1 MSITTNTGANTAAPG
16 PAPLP
21 AQNRG
26 RGAFAAEARAAT
38 LLDAGAILPAGT
50 TDRDDADTLTAR
62 TYTHT
67 ALGDRPVVRLVPG
80 TLGDAEDLALEFLGL
95 ARTAEAPV
103 VGQIRRETLGFP
115 AWALVN
121 DPANGHHALA
131 LVKDI
136 ERLGRQAKTRAGA
149 AKEGFDELGTRLGR
163 AVPHFLPT
171 YYEQVARLFLQA
183 ENATYAASFFGKA
196 REAERVHGLVVDEDR
211 QRAVFLEFALAG
223 ALTVKALRQYVRDLV
238 ARLAPADAWAQF
250 RRLLVERCAAGMPP
264 YAALPQDVR
273 TLVKA
278 AGLDRDSAERELVAD
293 LIGSPGVVRAPASF
307 WATYTSA
314 LTALARTDV
323 SVRARLLGFFPET
336 FGESGRDTMDESGWL
351 GLLAESGAE
360 ELLTALPDRSG
371 QDSPDSAAPLDTA
384 VSPAD
389 WLARWEAY
397 RQRNWATPGRSP
409 RTLDLAARMTDRLRA
424 DGRPVELFQG
434 RWRRTADLDLLD
446 LFLASGVP
454 VTEPDDENT
463 GRGGERSHGFAL
475 GEWLTDEAPGRRD
488 LVAVAGH
495 PDFRDLLRRNAG
507 GLGHRRG
514 QRLSDA
520 GMAKL
525 AAHPVLSVLL
535 REWLTACAEEYTAA
549 RGLPGLRLAFQK
561 LSPFRT
567 VVADVAPEAA
577 RLLEQH
583 DVVPLLVSTLRTGV
597 FDELGWP
604 ALDETYVE
612 LAAEV
617 AAAGRGRN
625 NRAQNVGVTDAWPAL
640 ILNTPERAVV
650 VGPEGVLLRH
660 TLRLPSTTDRWRTPA
675 FRYVDGELL
684 VIWWEDDEQRGYW
697 SHRPAEVFTVGGDQV
712 PRWGRP
718 SLSDEV
724 GVPLPGGGRATGGKT
739 LHAGDTTLPPQRA
752 VLSDGTGH
760 WREGHQGT
768 QRVWLEYDPA
778 TGTHGRASLPGFL
791 RSGIQD
797 GTRLLAEHCQVLP
810 LQPGLETTPFGTDGT
825 VLGRW
830 VRRTAAEPGTAA
842 PANGSRTVAGT
853 PDGHTVALPHP
864 LPDGTLAVP
873 LGALTLPGG
882 SRAVAVLRHRF
893 VEVHPADTDGTA
905 CLWSVGTDSSRGGD
919 AAGTPYVP
927 PVAYWHALRP
937 RDEQGS
943 AALRKLTD
951 DRGQELFDAVADAV
965 IRHTRASRAVEEY
978 TGPSAWEMSEEAVA
992 RVLPEVSDERLLTGV
1007 TAVAW
1012 NAVDRA
1018 VEVARYLDPPAPAQ
1032 PATPQHTARTK
1043 GMFFDHEPEHG
1054 DDTTLRAATAWGSD
1068 QMRGSWWGGGSRWTA
1083 IRQILAVNHVLGGEP
1098 AFGPPTPS
1106 KVPFTPVDGWQRD
1119 EFTVPG
1125 ESPAWTSLLDK
1136 LPELAYRAASEA
1148 TSPEHRAGLLV
1159 LLDAFAAGPLADPAG
1174 TVRRVE
1180 LVEQLDTATLGRTG
1194 RPEAVHRLGQVLR
1207 KGSRTVVVLADH
1219 GRNSREDAARWLA
1232 LDHDPTGAFGPVPGF
1247 TLAREHVY
1255 RQGIARDRLT
1265 RLTTLVR
1272 EKGPAPWRPEAAEAF
1287 HTATGIGPLQA
1298 TALLSAAVAEP
1309 AAEVLAL
1316 LGTKTRALET
1326 AQERLDALDRDGRHT
1341 VLRALLPA
1349 DPAELWSTGPDVRAA
1364 AEMWREHLGSLVRVP
1379 EELDLDLTGA
1389 PAEAVDLILNSG
1401 TRSWLTHDTPVPDGS
1416 TRPALCRVS
1425 ARGAVSSA
1433 LTALRTLAYTLPHGH
1448 PLRAHLPT
1456 ALAALR
1462 SRLADPGLVLDL
1474 GLNWTD
1480 SGAPIGTAIRAA
1492 HGLPES
1498 GGAEADG
1505 MARAGTALL
1514 LAPAYGDREKLLIRP
1529 AGLEGPDDPAFGLIE
1544 GTVSPHVTGD
1554 LHALRALLGQETDA
1568 LVAAGAPDGSPCH
1581 PAQDPT
1587 RAVPHLVAEAA
1598 DTLSLGADAAA
1609 LYLMLLAL
1617 PDPTDRNCV
1626 RWTGWKPARI
1636 KKARAE
1642 LAATDLVVEAKRS
1655 RAGRT
1660 LFLPCGWL
1668 ERGAPGLPLETWK
1681 ESLYPVAGSARTLP
1695 HLPVPALFAA
1705 AWARVRGG
1713 DAPAFEE
1720 LDTRATR
1727 KGRRR

>member
-1 MSITTNTGANTAAPG
+1 MSNTTNTEVNTAAPG
-16 PAPLP
+16 STALP

-26 RGAFAAEARAAT
+26 RSATALAAEARAAS

-50 TDRDDADTLTAR
+50 TERDDADTLTAR

-67 ALGDRPVVRLVPG
+67 ALGDRQVVRLVPG
-80 TLGDAEDLALEFLGL
+80 TLGEAEDLALEFLGL
-95 ARTAEAPV
+95 ARTVEAPV
-103 VGQIRRETLGFP
+103 VGQVRRETLGFP

-278 AGLDRDSAERELVAD
+278 AGLDRESAERELVAD

-307 WATYTSA
+307 WETYGSA
-314 LTALARTDV
+314 LTALARADA

-336 FGESGRDTMDESGWL
+336 FSENGRDTDGESGWL
-351 GLLAESGAE
+351 ALLADSGAE
-360 ELLTALPDRSG
+360 ELLTALPGS
-371 QDSPDSAAPLDTA
+371 SDSADAA

-397 RQRNWATPGRSP
+397 RRRNRATSGRSP
-409 RTLDLAARMTDRLRA
+409 RTLDLTARMTDRLRA

-434 RWRRTADLDLLD
+434 RWQPTADLDLLD
-446 LFLASGVP
+446 LCLASGVP
-454 VTEPDDENT
+454 VAEPDDADT
-463 GRGGERSHGFAL
+463 GRGHGRSNGFAL
-475 GEWLTDEAPGRRD
+475 GQWLADDEPGQRD
-488 LVAVAGH
+488 LAAVAGH
-495 PDFRDLLRRNAG
+495 PGFRDLLRRNVG
-507 GLGHRRG
+507 GLGDGRG

-520 GMAKL
+520 GMAKT

-535 REWLTACAEEYTAA
+535 REWLTGCAEEYTAA
-549 RGLPGLRLAFQK
+549 RGLPGLRIALNK

-577 RLLEQH
+577 RLLEEH

-604 ALDETYVE
+604 ALDETYTE
-612 LAAEV
+612 LAAE
-617 AAAGRGRN
+617 AATASRRAN
-625 NRAQNVGVTDAWPAL
+625 NRSQNVGVTDAWPAL
-640 ILNTPERAVV
+640 ILSTQERAVV

-660 TLRLPSTTDRWRTPA
+660 TLRLPPSTDQWRTPA
-675 FRYVDGELL
+675 FRFVDGELL
-684 VIWWEDDEQRGYW
+684 VIWWEDGKQHGYW
-697 SHRPAEVFTVGGDQV
+697 SHRPAEVFTVGGEQI

-718 SLSDEV
+718 SLTDEV
-724 GVPLPGGGRATGGKT
+724 SVPLPGGGTATGGKA
-739 LHAGDTTLPPQRA
+739 LHAGDTTLPAQRA
-752 VLSDGTGH
+752 VLADGTGH

-768 QRVWLEYDPA
+768 QRVWLEYDPVS
-778 TGTHGRASLPGFL
+778 GTHGRASLPAFL
-791 RSGIQD
+791 RSGVQD
-797 GTRLLAEHCQVLP
+797 GTRLLTEHCQVLP

-830 VRRTAAEPGTAA
+830 VRRTATEPGTAA
-842 PANGSRTVAGT
+842 PADGDRTVAGT

-864 LPDGTLAVP
+864 LPDGATVVP
-873 LGALTLPGG
+873 LGGLTLPGG
-882 SRAVAVLRHRF
+882 SRPAVVLRHRS
-893 VEVHPADTDGTA
+893 VEAHPADTDGTGGG
-905 CLWSVGTDSSRGGD
+905 LWSVGTDSSGGND

-927 PVAYWHALRP
+927 PAVYWHALRP

-943 AALRKLTD
+943 GILRKLTEA
-951 DRGQELFDAVADAV
+951 RAQELFDEVAAAVV
-965 IRHTRASRAVEEY
+965 RHLKAFRAVEEY
-978 TGPSAWEMSEEAVA
+978 TGPSSQEMSQEAVA
-992 RVLPEVSDERLLTGV
+992 RILPEVSDVRLLAGV
-1007 TAVAW
+1007 TAIVR

-1018 VEVARYLDPPAPAQ
+1018 VAVAQYLEPPAPAQ
-1032 PATPQHTARTK
+1032 PATPRNTARTQ
-1043 GMFFDHEPEHG
+1043 GMFFDQEPEHG
-1054 DDTTLRAATAWGSD
+1054 DDTTLRAATAWGAEKV
-1068 QMRGSWWGGGSRWTA
+1068 RGSWYGGGSRWTA

-1098 AFGPPTPS
+1098 AFGPATPS

-1119 EFTVPG
+1119 AYTVPG
-1125 ESPAWTSLLDK
+1125 ESLAWTPLLDK

-1148 TSPEHRAGLLV
+1148 TSAEHRAGLLV
-1159 LLDAFAAGPLADPAG
+1159 LLETLAAGPLADPAG

-1180 LVEQLDTATLGRTG
+1180 LVEPLDAAAPGRTG

-1207 KGSRTVVVLADH
+1207 KGARTVVILANH
-1219 GRNSREDAARWLA
+1219 GRNSRDDAARWLA

-1247 TLAREHVY
+1247 TLDREHVY
-1255 RQGIARDRLT
+1255 RQGIARERLT
-1265 RLTTLVR
+1265 RLTALVR
-1272 EKGPAPWRPEAAEAF
+1272 DKGPAPWRPEAAEAF

-1298 TALLSAAVAEP
+1298 TALLSAAVEEPGAE
-1309 AAEVLAL
+1309 ALAL
-1316 LGTKTRALET
+1316 LGTKTRAFET
-1326 AQERLDALDRDGRHT
+1326 AQDRLDALPRDERHT

-1349 DPAELWSTGPDVRAA
+1349 DPAELWATGPDVRAA
-1364 AEMWREHLGSLVRVP
+1364 AETWGELLGSLVRVP
-1379 EELDLDLTGA
+1379 EELDLDLSGA
-1389 PAEAVDLILNSG
+1389 TAASVDLILNAG
-1401 TRSWLTHDTPVPDGS
+1401 TRSWLAHGTPVPDGS
-1416 TRPALCRVS
+1416 ARPALHRVS
-1425 ARGAVSSA
+1425 ARGAVTNA

-1448 PLRAHLPT
+1448 PLRAHLPVG
-1456 ALAALR
+1456 LAALR

-1474 GLNWTD
+1474 GLDWTE
-1480 SGAPIGTAIRAA
+1480 SGTSLGTAIRAA
-1492 HGLPES
+1492 HALPES

-1505 MARAGTALL
+1505 LVRAGTALL
-1514 LAPAYGDREKLLIRP
+1514 LAPGYGDSERLLIRP
-1529 AGLEGPDDPAFGLIE
+1529 AGLEGSDDPVFGLVE
-1544 GTVSPHVTGD
+1544 GTVGPHRTAD
-1554 LHALRALLGQETDA
+1554 LLALRALLGPESDA
-1568 LVAAGAPDGSPCH
+1568 LASSDAPEGSAHH

-1587 RAVPHLVAEAA
+1587 RTVPELVAEAA
-1598 DTLSLGADAAA
+1598 AALALSEDAAA

-1626 RWTGWKPARI
+1626 RWTEWKPARI
-1636 KKARAE
+1636 KTARAE

-1681 ESLYPVAGSARTLP
+1681 EGLYPVAGSARTLP
-1695 HLPVPALFAA
+1695 HLPVPALYAA

-1720 LDTRATR
+1720 LNTRATR

>member
-1 MSITTNTGANTAAPG
+1 MSNTTNTEANTAATG
-16 PAPLP
+16 STALP

-26 RGAFAAEARAAT
+26 RSASALAAEARAAS

-67 ALGDRPVVRLVPG
+67 ALGDRAVVRLVPG
-80 TLGDAEDLALEFLGL
+80 TLGEAEDLALEFLGL
-95 ARTAEAPV
+95 ARAAEAPV
-103 VGQIRRETLGFP
+103 VGQVRRETLGFP

-238 ARLAPADAWAQF
+238 ARLAPADAWGQF

-278 AGLDRDSAERELVAD
+278 AGLDRESAERELVAD

-307 WATYTSA
+307 WTTYGSA
-314 LTALARTDV
+314 LTALAREDV

-336 FGESGRDTMDESGWL
+336 FSENGRDTDGESGWL
-351 GLLAESGAE
+351 ALLADSGAE
-360 ELLTALPDRSG
+360 ELLTAHPASSD
-371 QDSPDSAAPLDTA
+371 PADTA

-397 RQRNWATPGRSP
+397 RRRNRATSGRSP
-409 RTLDLAARMTDRLRA
+409 RTLDLTARMTDRLRA

-434 RWRRTADLDLLD
+434 RWQPTADLDLLD
-446 LFLASGVP
+446 LCLASGVP
-454 VTEPDDENT
+454 VAEPDDADT
-463 GRGGERSHGFAL
+463 ARGHGRSNGFAL
-475 GEWLTDEAPGRRD
+475 GQWLADDEPGQRD
-488 LVAVAGH
+488 LAAVAGH
-495 PDFRDLLRRNAG
+495 PGFRDLLRRNVG
-507 GLGHRRG
+507 GLGDGRG

-520 GMAKL
+520 GMAKV

-535 REWLTACAEEYTAA
+535 REWLTRCAEEYTAA
-549 RGLPGLRLAFQK
+549 RGLPGLRIALNK
-561 LSPFRT
+561 LSPFRA
-567 VVADVAPEAA
+567 VVADVAPDAA
-577 RLLEQH
+577 RLLEEH
-583 DVVPLLVSTLRTGV
+583 DVVPLLLSTLRTGV

-604 ALDETYVE
+604 ALDETYTE
-612 LAAEV
+612 LAAE
-617 AAAGRGRN
+617 AATASRRAN
-625 NRAQNVGVTDAWPAL
+625 NRSQNVGVTGAWPAL
-640 ILNTPERAVV
+640 ILSTQERAVV

-660 TLRLPSTTDRWRTPA
+660 TLRLPPSSDQWRTPA
-675 FRYVDGELL
+675 FRFVDGELL
-684 VIWWEDDEQRGYW
+684 VIWWEDGKQHGYW
-697 SHRPAEVFTVGGDQV
+697 SHRPAEVFTVGGEQI

-718 SLSDEV
+718 SLTDEV
-724 GVPLPGGGRATGGKT
+724 SVPLPGGGTATGGKA
-739 LHAGDTTLPPQRA
+739 LHAGDTTLPAQRA
-752 VLSDGTGH
+752 VLADGTGH

-768 QRVWLEYDPA
+768 QRVWLEYDPVS
-778 TGTHGRASLPGFL
+778 GTHGRASLPAFL
-791 RSGIQD
+791 RSGVQD

-842 PANGSRTVAGT
+842 PADGDRTVAGT

-864 LPDGTLAVP
+864 LPDGATVVP

-882 SRAVAVLRHRF
+882 SRPAVVLRHRS
-893 VEVHPADTDGTA
+893 VEAHPADTDGTGGG
-905 CLWSVGTDSSRGGD
+905 LWSVGTDSSGGND

-927 PVAYWHALRP
+927 PAVYWHALRP

-943 AALRKLTD
+943 TTLRKLTEA
-951 DRGQELFDAVADAV
+951 RAHELFDEVAAAVV
-965 IRHTRASRAVEEY
+965 RHLNAFRAVEEY
-978 TGPSAWEMSEEAVA
+978 TGPSSQEMSQETVA
-992 RVLPEVSDERLLTGV
+992 RILPEVSDARLLAGV
-1007 TAVAW
+1007 TAIVR

-1018 VEVARYLDPPAPAQ
+1018 VAVAQYLEPPAPAQ
-1032 PATPQHTARTK
+1032 PVTPRNTARTQ

-1054 DDTTLRAATAWGSD
+1054 DDTTLRAATAWD
-1068 QMRGSWWGGGSRWTA
+1068 AEKVRGSWYGGGSRWTA

-1098 AFGPPTPS
+1098 AFGPATPS

-1119 EFTVPG
+1119 AYTVPG
-1125 ESPAWTSLLDK
+1125 ESLAWTPLLDK

-1148 TSPEHRAGLLV
+1148 TSAEHRAGLIV
-1159 LLDAFAAGPLADPAG
+1159 LLEALAAGPLADPAG

-1180 LVEQLDTATLGRTG
+1180 LVEPLDAATPGRTG

-1207 KGSRTVVVLADH
+1207 KGPRTVVVLANH
-1219 GRNSREDAARWLA
+1219 GRNSRDDAARWLA

-1247 TLAREHVY
+1247 TLDREHVY

-1265 RLTTLVR
+1265 RLTALVR
-1272 EKGPAPWRPEAAEAF
+1272 DKGPAPWRPEAAEAF

-1298 TALLSAAVAEP
+1298 TALLSAAVEEPGAE
-1309 AAEVLAL
+1309 ALAL
-1316 LGTKTRALET
+1316 LGAKSRAFET
-1326 AQERLDALDRDGRHT
+1326 AQDRLDALPRDERHT

-1364 AEMWREHLGSLVRVP
+1364 AETWGELLGSLVRVP
-1379 EELDLDLTGA
+1379 EELDLDLSGA
-1389 PAEAVDLILNSG
+1389 TAASVDLILNAG
-1401 TRSWLTHDTPVPDGS
+1401 TRSWLAHGTPVPDGS
-1416 TRPALCRVS
+1416 ARPALHRVS
-1425 ARGAVSSA
+1425 ARGAVANA
-1433 LTALRTLAYTLPHGH
+1433 LTALRTLAYTLPYGH
-1448 PLRAHLPT
+1448 PLRAHLPVG
-1456 ALAALR
+1456 LAALR

-1474 GLNWTD
+1474 GLDWTE
-1480 SGAPIGTAIRAA
+1480 SGTSLGTAIRAA
-1492 HGLPES
+1492 HALPES

-1505 MARAGTALL
+1505 LVRAGTALL
-1514 LAPAYGDREKLLIRP
+1514 LAPGYGDSERLLIRP
-1529 AGLEGPDDPAFGLIE
+1529 AGLEGSDDPVFGLVE
-1544 GTVSPHVTGD
+1544 GTVGPHRTGD
-1554 LHALRALLGQETDA
+1554 LLALRALLGSESDA
-1568 LVAAGAPDGSPCH
+1568 LASAGAPDGSAHH
-1581 PAQDPT
+1581 PVQDPT
-1587 RAVPHLVAEAA
+1587 RTVPDVVAEAA
-1598 DTLSLGADAAA
+1598 DTLALSADAAA
-1609 LYLMLLAL
+1609 LYLMILAL

-1626 RWTGWKPARI
+1626 RWTEWKPARI

-1681 ESLYPVAGSARTLP
+1681 EGLYPVAGSARTLP
-1695 HLPVPALFAA
+1695 HLPVPALYAA

-1720 LDTRATR
+1720 LNTRATR